1 MDPTWRGHSWDQP
14 HNAHHLRMV
23 AVQYR
28 WHPHFSVELAVRREG
43 GQNRQQLLCELP
55 DGTLS
60 LIPKWMTEVD
70 VCAGLSVGNPQVS
83 VSALR
88 RLREITDAVARG
100 RGQTTCSGEGSK
112 SRPAGES

>member
-1 MDPTWRGHSWDQP
+1 
-14 HNAHHLRMV
+14 MV

-70 VCAGLSVGNPQVS
+70 VCAGLSVG
-83 VSALR
+83 
-88 RLREITDAVARG
+88 
-100 RGQTTCSGEGSK
+100 
-112 SRPAGES
+112 